1 MRAPTIHPF
10 FVVLVLL
17 GALALSSC
25 ASGQSLGG
33 TPPAATVAGT
43 DISDQQVAD
52 AAAAFTFLAALAQQ
66 PCGTKDGDES
76 AESACNR
83 YALLNLL
90 ELQVTDAYAVAN
102 GITPDDRAIESA
114 IKGLDQQYGED
125 IVDRQL
131 SDNGLTRDGL
141 RALAYRLLLA
151 QQVSK
156 AVVAERLGEQK
167 LRELYQQHL
176 ADYSTIT
183 VDHILVKTRAD
194 AEAAYARVTA
204 PGATRD
210 DFLALAKQISI
221 DPTVQQNSGALQAT
235 AATQYVPEFAN
246 AALALA
252 PGEISQPVQ
261 TQFGW
266 HVIRMEGKDV
276 VPFDQVRDQILQTE
290 GGTTFNDWLREQLGG
305 AEVNP
310 RYGRFDLDSLTVVRI
325 ASTDQSVSTPSRR
338 PSGDATPPPTGAVNT
353 PSVAAG

>member
-1 MRAPTIHPF
+1 MGASRIHF
-10 FVVLVLL
+10 SFVLAVI
-17 GALALSSC
+17 AFLALSSC

-33 TPPAATVAGT
+33 TPAAATVAGT

-90 ELQVTDAYAVAN
+90 ELQVTDTYAVAN
-102 GITPDDRAIESA
+102 GITPDNKAIESA
-114 IKGLDQQYGED
+114 IKGLDQQYGAD
-125 IVDRQL
+125 VVDRQL
-131 SDNGLTRDGL
+131 RDNGLTRDSL

-167 LRELYQQHL
+167 LREIYKQHL

-183 VDHILVKTRAD
+183 VDHILVKTRTE

-204 PGATRD
+204 PDATRE

-221 DPTVQQNSGALQAT
+221 DPTVKQNSGALPAT
-235 AATQYVPEFAN
+235 PASQYVPEFAN

-266 HVIRMEGKDV
+266 HVVRMESKDV
-276 VPFDQVRDQILQTE
+276 APFDQVRDQIVQNE

-305 AEVNP
+305 VEVNP
-310 RYGRFDLDSLTVVRI
+310 RYGRFDPESLTVVRI
-325 ASTDQSVSTPSRR
+325 ASTEQSSTPSAT
-338 PSGDATPPPTGAVNT
+338 PSGDTTTVPTGAVNA
-353 PSVAAG
+353 PSSAAG

>member
-1 MRAPTIHPF
+1 MRTFRIRLS
-10 FVVLVLL
+10 LVLAVSV
-17 GALALSSC
+17 ALALSSC

-76 AESACNR
+76 TESACNR

-90 ELQVTDAYAVAN
+90 ELQVTDTYAVAN
-102 GITPDDRAIESA
+102 GITPDDKSIESA
-114 IKGLDQQYGED
+114 IKGLGQQYGAD
-125 IVDRQL
+125 VVDRLL
-131 SDNGLTRDGL
+131 SENGLTRDSL

-167 LRELYQQHL
+167 LREIYRQHL

-183 VDHILVKTRAD
+183 VDHILVKTRTEAQ
-194 AEAAYARVTA
+194 AAYARVTA

-221 DPTVQQNSGALQAT
+221 DPTTTQNSGAMPASP
-235 AATQYVPEFAN
+235 ASQYVPEFAN

-266 HVIRMEGKDV
+266 HVIRMESKDV
-276 VPFDQVRDQILQTE
+276 APFNQVRDQIVQNE

-305 AEVNP
+305 VEVNP
-310 RYGRFDLDSLTVVRI
+310 RYGRFDPESLTVVRI
-325 ASTDQSVSTPSRR
+325 ASTDQSGATPSATS
-338 PSGDATPPPTGAVNT
+338 SGETTTPPTGAVNT
-353 PSVAAG
+353 PSSAAG